1 MRSRARRRAGADE
14 RNSVDPGPVSGTPD
28 SRDVSVDDTASFS
41 QERPVPLAPG
51 QQHTQLFEST
61 QQSDTTA
68 SYVAD
73 ISTTNWIDDTI
84 DDGIRADESITGSY
98 AVPRATYC
106 AITPP
111 QTSVNSGASRGTSGL
126 QHLRPYIYEQPPAAQ
141 PSYYPDPPPYSSTP
155 DSGNG
160 HTADSPTSKWLDLLI
175 ADATLNQRSP
185 ADFQYDFNGLDI
197 FGNSVLQT
205 TVLPDETNAG
215 GNNQSGGSVPALPTN
230 KPGASPRNAY
240 LGERISKTRD
250 QQREKEQA
258 WEASEPIDLQP
269 QEHILFRHFVEHISK
284 WVSAL
289 ARGDLFFVT
298 KILCVLAKLTLI

>member
-14 RNSVDPGPVSGTPD
+14 RNSTDPGPGSGTVD
-28 SRDVSVDDTASFS
+28 SRDVSVDDTASLS
-41 QERPVPLAPG
+41 PERTVSLAHG
-51 QQHTQLFEST
+51 QQRAQLFEST
-61 QQSDTTA
+61 QQSDATA
-68 SYVAD
+68 SHVAD
-73 ISTTNWIDDTI
+73 ISSTNWLDDTI
-84 DDGIRADESITGSY
+84 DDGIQADESIPGSY
-98 AVPRATYC
+98 AVPRDAYC
-106 AITPP
+106 TITPP
-111 QTSVNSGASRGTSGL
+111 QTSVNSELSRETSGL

-155 DSGNG
+155 DSGNR

-205 TVLPDETNAG
+205 TVLPDEANTAPA
-215 GNNQSGGSVPALPTN
+215 GNNNNGGGVSGLSTN

-250 QQREKEQA
+250 QQREKEQV
-258 WEASEPIDLQP
+258 WEASEPIDLQS

-284 WVSAL
+284 WVSASSG
-289 ARGDLFFVT
+289 GDMFSLEGMCRL
-298 KILCVLAKLTLI
+298 LC